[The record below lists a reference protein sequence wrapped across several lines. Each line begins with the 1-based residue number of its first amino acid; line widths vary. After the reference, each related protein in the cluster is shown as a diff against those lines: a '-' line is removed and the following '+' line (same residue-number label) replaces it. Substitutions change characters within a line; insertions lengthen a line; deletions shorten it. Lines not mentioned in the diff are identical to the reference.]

1 MPVFELQT
9 AKPAVSFKVWHNF
22 NLSTE
27 NTKCLLHHPKSARI
41 KAAAQARE
49 WQAVQ
54 GKSPVDSA
62 ILRCYISRNF
72 GDWFFNSSQGRKE
85 TA

>member
-1 MPVFELQT
+1 L
-9 AKPAVSFKVWHNF
+9 N
-22 NLSTE
+22 
-27 NTKCLLHHPKSARI
+27 HPKSARI

-62 ILRCYISRNF
+62 ILRCYIGRNF
-72 GDWFFNSSQGRKE
+72 GAWFFNSSQGRKE